1 MDKLISMTDQVAL
14 LAPIVAAYVG
24 IAKEFR
30 VPSRY
35 YHLVSLLI
43 AAVFVLVPH
52 VIQQTLTTISIV
64 GLTASGVYHF
74 TKKREELPD
83 GQAQQ
88 AGVYRNVGA
97 DGNSR

>member
-1 MDKLISMTDQVAL
+1 MDKLISMTDEVAL

-30 VPSRY
+30 IPSRY

-43 AAVFVLVPH
+43 ATVFVLVPEG
-52 VIQQTLTTISIV
+52 IQQALTTISVI

-74 TKKREELPD
+74 TKKREEQPD

-88 AGVYRNVGA
+88 SRVYRQAGA
-97 DGNSR
+97 DSDQG

>member
-1 MDKLISMTDQVAL
+1 MDKLISMTDEVAL
-14 LAPIVAAYVG
+14 LAPIVAAYAGVV
-24 IAKEFR
+24 KEFR

-43 AAVFVLVPH
+43 ATVFILVPQH
-52 VIQQTLTTISIV
+52 VQQTLATISII

-74 TKKREELPD
+74 TKKREVQSD

-88 AGVYRNVGA
+88 NGVYRHTGA
-97 DGNSR
+97 DRDTS

>member
-43 AAVFVLVPH
+43 ATVFVLVPH
-52 VIQQTLTTISIV
+52 QIQQTLTTISIV

-74 TKKREELPD
+74 TKKREDDPN
-83 GQAQQ
+83 GPTRQ
-88 AGVYRNVGA
+88 AGIYRHAGA
-97 DGNSR
+97 DGDSG

>member
-1 MDKLISMTDQVAL
+1 MDRLISMTDEVAL

-43 AAVFVLVPH
+43 ATVFILVPDG
-52 VIQQTLTTISIV
+52 IKQTLTTISLV

-74 TKKREELPD
+74 TKKREEQSD

-88 AGVYRNVGA
+88 TAIHRHAGSDRNTG
-97 DGNSR
+97 

>member
-1 MDKLISMTDQVAL
+1 MDKLISMTDEVAL

-24 IAKEFR
+24 VAKEFR

-43 AAVFVLVPH
+43 ATVFILVPQQ
-52 VIQQTLTTISIV
+52 VQQTLTTISVI

-74 TKKREELPD
+74 TKKREERSD

-88 AGVYRNVGA
+88 GGVYRHIGS
-97 DGNSR
+97 DSDSG

>member
-1 MDKLISMTDQVAL
+1 MDDLNRLTEQVAM

-35 YHLVSLLI
+35 YHLLSLAV
-43 AAVFVLVPH
+43 AAVFVLTPTP
-52 VIQQTLTTISIV
+52 IQQTLTTISII

-74 TKKREELPD
+74 TKKRDDNTQL
-83 GQAQQ
+83 
-88 AGVYRNVGA
+88 
-97 DGNSR
+97 